1 VKRWKSFV
9 SNVQLSATKMIVGI
23 RIGYRSGPVNLYH
36 CCVPKTGSQWIGKI
50 LSDPIFYRYSGL
62 EGYHYQTSLPG
73 GHDSRK
79 ISDRSFAAPFPK
91 GTIVTPL
98 YISFDNFT
106 SLPKPERYKAFFV
119 TRDPRD
125 ILISWYFS
133 IKHSHALLGNISKL
147 REILN
152 GMSFDDG
159 ILYAMEHLDS
169 SGHFQALA
177 SWVDGSRTD
186 PNALVIR
193 FEDLTG
199 STSVEVFEALFR
211 HCDIHVPQ
219 KILRRLLTKYS
230 FEALAGRK
238 RGEERKEE
246 HYRKGISGDW
256 KNYLSD
262 ALARRFEELAGNVV
276 SRLEHRV
283 WILPILFQPIMIDL
297 G

>member
-1 VKRWKSFV
+1 
-9 SNVQLSATKMIVGI
+9 MIVGI

-73 GHDSRK
+73 G
-79 ISDRSFAAPFPK
+79 
-91 GTIVTPL
+91 
-98 YISFDNFT
+98 
-106 SLPKPERYKAFFV
+106 
-119 TRDPRD
+119 
-125 ILISWYFS
+125 
-133 IKHSHALLGNISKL
+133 
-147 REILN
+147 
-152 GMSFDDG
+152 
-159 ILYAMEHLDS
+159 
-169 SGHFQALA
+169 
-177 SWVDGSRTD
+177 DGSRTD

-283 WILPILFQPIMIDL
+283 WILPILFQPIMVDL

>member
-1 VKRWKSFV
+1 
-9 SNVQLSATKMIVGI
+9 MIVGI

-50 LSDPIFYRYSGL
+50 LSDPIFY
-62 EGYHYQTSLPG
+62 
-73 GHDSRK
+73 
-79 ISDRSFAAPFPK
+79 
-91 GTIVTPL
+91 V
-98 YISFDNFT
+98 
-106 SLPKPERYKAFFV
+106 
-119 TRDPRD
+119 
-125 ILISWYFS
+125 
-133 IKHSHALLGNISKL
+133 
-147 REILN
+147 
-152 GMSFDDG
+152 
-159 ILYAMEHLDS
+159 MEHLDS
-169 SGHFQALA
+169 SGQFQALA
-177 SWVDGSRTD
+177 SWIDVSRTD

-199 STSVEVFEALFR
+199 STSVEVFEDLFR

-262 ALARRFEELAGNVV
+262 ALARRFEELAGNAV
-276 SRLEHRV
+276 SRLGYRG